1 MTAANFISAR
11 DLFLSHHWKRYP
23 PFEKQNQFGDRSYKC
38 GRVVGR
44 DREEFVIREANSS
57 ERFEIRLRPEEM
69 NWHRSGLREPSALES
84 APPVHEVLRVGDWIG
99 ISQVAGPAS
108 GSDFGR
114 IAAKNE
120 CILFSPC
127 LRPVA
132 IQEADLLLDKTKSW
146 GDFLNSV
153 RQFFLQRDFSEATT
167 PSLAVSPGTE
177 PFLEPLAVDIEFSGE
192 TFRRYLVTSPEFH
205 LKKIL
210 GAGQPRVFEIAKC
223 FRNKEGGDHHRIEF
237 FMLEWYRSFA
247 ALDEIAADVEAL
259 IQKFSPN
266 QSLERKTMSELFRE
280 YVDFD
285 LKADTGRED
294 LVRVAARLGVRAL
307 REDTFDDLFHKIF
320 LEKIELKLRERNSD
334 GPVLITGYP
343 PSQAALSRIGETGF
357 AERFEVYWR
366 GLELCNAFHELN
378 DPAENKKRFDRDNF
392 LKNQSGRP
400 TVPLDEE
407 LMRTF
412 DHGVPP
418 AAGIALGL
426 ERLYMASF
434 EVESIEL
441 VRPFSAFV

>member
-23 PFEKQNQFGDRSYKC
+23 PFEKRNQFGGRNYKC

-44 DREEFVIREANSS
+44 DREEFVIRDAHSS

-69 NWHRSGLREPSALES
+69 NWHLSGLREPSAIES
-84 APPVHEVLRVGDWIG
+84 APSVHEVLRVGDWIG
-99 ISQVAGPAS
+99 ISQVPGPLS
-108 GSDFGR
+108 T
-114 IAAKNE
+114 KND
-120 CILFSPC
+120 CILYSPC

-132 IQEADLLLDKTKSW
+132 IQEADLLLEKSKSW
-146 GDFLNSV
+146 GEFLNTV
-153 RQFFLQRDFSEATT
+153 RQFFLERNFIEMTT
-167 PSLAVSPGTE
+167 PTLAVSPGTE
-177 PFLEPLAVDIEFSGE
+177 PFLDPLAVDIEFSGE

-210 GAGQPRVFEIAKC
+210 GAGQPKVFEIARC

-247 ALDEIAADVEAL
+247 ALEEIADDVEAL
-259 IQKFSPN
+259 VQRFVPGL
-266 QSLERKTMSELFRE
+266 QLERKTMSELFHE

-285 LKADTGRED
+285 LQANTSRED
-294 LVRVAARLGVRAL
+294 LHQLAKRLEVRIL
-307 REDTFDDLFHKIF
+307 REDSFDDLFHKIF
-320 LEKIELKLRERNSD
+320 LEKIELKLGERNNG

-343 PSQAALSRIGETGF
+343 PSQAALSRIGESGF

-392 LKNQSGRP
+392 LKSQSGRSP
-400 TVPLDEE
+400 VPVDEE
-407 LMRTF
+407 LMRAF

-426 ERLYMASF
+426 ERLFMAAF
-434 EVESIEL
+434 EVESIEFA
-441 VRPFSAFV
+441 RPFSAFV

>member
-1 MTAANFISAR
+1 MTSANFISAR
-11 DLFLSHHWKRYP
+11 DLFLGHYWKRYP
-23 PFEKQNQFGDRSYKC
+23 PFEKQTQFGDQQFKC

-44 DREEFVIREANSS
+44 DREEFVIREAKSS

-69 NWHRSGLREPSALES
+69 KWHLAGLREPSSIES

-99 ISQVAGPAS
+99 VSQRPEPMTT
-108 GSDFGR
+108 
-114 IAAKNE
+114 KND
-120 CILFSPC
+120 CILYSPC

-132 IQEADLLLDKTKSW
+132 IQEADLLLDKTKAW

-153 RQFFLQRDFSEATT
+153 RQFFLLRDFTEATT

-177 PFLEPLAVDIEFSGE
+177 PFLDPLAVDIEFSGE
-192 TFRRYLVTSPEFH
+192 LFRRYLITSPEFH

-210 GAGQPRVFEIAKC
+210 GAGRPRIFEIAKC

-247 ALDEIAADVEAL
+247 ALDEIADDVEKL
-259 IQKFSPN
+259 IQNFSPLH
-266 QSLERKTMSELFRE
+266 SLERKTMSDLFRE

-285 LKADTGRED
+285 LLPETSRED
-294 LVRVAARLGVRAL
+294 LNRLATHLDVRAL

-320 LEKIELKLRERNSD
+320 LEKIEIKLPERNGG
-334 GPVLITGYP
+334 GPVLISGYP
-343 PSQAALSRIGETGF
+343 PSQAALSRIGDCGF

-392 LKNQSGRP
+392 LKNKSGRP
-400 TVPLDEE
+400 PVPFDEE
-407 LMRTF
+407 LMRAF

-418 AAGIALGL
+418 AAGIAMGL
-426 ERLYMASF
+426 ERLFMAVF
-434 EVESIEL
+434 DVESIEFA
-441 VRPFSAFV
+441 RPFSAFV

>member
-23 PFEKQNQFGDRSYKC
+23 PFEKVNQFGGRNYKC

-44 DREEFVIREANSS
+44 DREEFVIRDAHSS

-69 NWHRSGLREPSALES
+69 NWHISGLREPSALES
-84 APPVHEVLRVGDWIG
+84 APSVHEVLRVGDWIG
-99 ISQVAGPAS
+99 ISQV
-108 GSDFGR
+108 SDPS
-114 IAAKNE
+114 ATKND
-120 CILFSPC
+120 CILYSPC

-132 IQEADLLLDKTKSW
+132 IQEADLLLEKSKTW
-146 GDFLNSV
+146 GEFLNSV
-153 RQFFLQRDFSEATT
+153 RQFFLERSFAEATT
-167 PSLAVSPGTE
+167 PTLAVSPGTE
-177 PFLEPLAVDIEFSGE
+177 PFLDPIAVDIEFSGE
-192 TFRRYLVTSPEFH
+192 TFHRYLVTSPEFH

-210 GAGQPRVFEIAKC
+210 GAGQPRVFEIARC

-237 FMLEWYRSFA
+237 FMLEWYRSFV
-247 ALDEIAADVEAL
+247 ALEDIANDVEAL
-259 IQKFSPN
+259 VQQFAPGLL
-266 QSLERKTMSELFRE
+266 LERKTMSELFRE
-280 YVDFD
+280 YVDFN
-285 LKADTGRED
+285 LQANTSREE
-294 LVRVAARLGVRAL
+294 LHQLATRLEIRVL

-320 LEKIELKLRERNSD
+320 LEKIELKLVDRNQG

-343 PSQAALSRIGETGF
+343 PSQAALARIGESGF

-392 LKNQSGRP
+392 LKSQSGRSP
-400 TVPLDEE
+400 VPVDEE
-407 LMRTF
+407 LMRAF

-426 ERLYMASF
+426 ERLFMAAF
-434 EVESIEL
+434 EVESIEFA
-441 VRPFSAFV
+441 RPFSSFV

>member
-23 PFEKQNQFGDRSYKC
+23 PFEKLNQFGDRPYKC

-44 DREEFVIREANSS
+44 DREEFVIREAKSS
-57 ERFEIRLRPEEM
+57 ERFEIRLRPQEM
-69 NWHRSGLREPSALES
+69 NWHLSGLREPASIES

-99 ISQVAGPAS
+99 ISQAIGPLAL
-108 GSDFGR
+108 
-114 IAAKNE
+114 KNE
-120 CILFSPC
+120 CILYSPC

-132 IQEADLLLDKTKSW
+132 IQESDLLLEKSKSW

-153 RQFFLQRDFSEATT
+153 RQFFLERGFGEATT

-177 PFLEPLAVDIEFSGE
+177 PFLDPLAVDIEFSGE

-210 GAGQPRVFEIAKC
+210 GAGQPQVFEIAKC

-247 ALDEIAADVEAL
+247 TLEEIADDVEAL
-259 IQKFSPN
+259 IQRFSPGKT
-266 QSLERKTMSELFRE
+266 LERTTVTELFNE
-280 YVDFD
+280 YVDFI
-285 LKADTGRED
+285 LKPDTSRDEIFQ
-294 LVRVAARLGVRAL
+294 LTKRLEIRVLT
-307 REDTFDDLFHKIF
+307 EDTFDDLFHKIF
-320 LEKIELKLRERNSD
+320 LEKIELKLVERNGG

-343 PSQAALSRIGETGF
+343 PSQAALSRIGDSGF

-392 LKNQSGRP
+392 LKQQSGRLA
-400 TVPLDEE
+400 VPVDEE
-407 LMRTF
+407 LMRAF

-418 AAGIALGL
+418 AAGIAMGL
-426 ERLYMASF
+426 ERLFMAAF
-434 EVESIEL
+434 EVESIEFA
-441 VRPFSAFV
+441 RPFSAFV

>member
-11 DLFLSHHWKRYP
+11 DLFLSHHWRRYP
-23 PFEKQNQFGDRSYKC
+23 PFEKQNQFGNRSYKC

-44 DREEFVIREANSS
+44 DREEFVIREAKSS
-57 ERFEIRLRPEEM
+57 ARFEIRLRPEEM
-69 NWHRSGLREPSALES
+69 NWHLSGLREPSALES

-99 ISQVAGPAS
+99 ISHVPGLSGP
-108 GSDFGR
+108 FG
-114 IAAKNE
+114 AKND

-132 IQEADLLLDKTKSW
+132 IQEADLLLDKTKAW
-146 GDFLNSV
+146 GEFLNSV
-153 RQFFLQRDFSEATT
+153 RQFFLQRDFAEATT

-177 PFLEPLAVDIEFSGE
+177 PFLDPLAFDIEFSGE
-192 TFRRYLVTSPEFH
+192 TFRRYLITSPEFH

-210 GAGQPRVFEIAKC
+210 GAGQPLVFEIAKC

-247 ALDEIAADVEAL
+247 SLDEIAADVEAL
-259 IQKFSPN
+259 IQRFSPM
-266 QSLERKTMSELFRE
+266 QSLERNTMSELFRE
-280 YVDFD
+280 YVEFE
-285 LKADTGRED
+285 LKPETSRVD
-294 LVRVAARLGVRAL
+294 LVRLAERHGVRVL
-307 REDTFDDLFHKIF
+307 RGDTFDDLFHKIF
-320 LEKIELKLRERNSD
+320 LEKIELKLRERNSG

-343 PSQAALSRIGETGF
+343 PSQAALSRIGELGF

-378 DPAENKKRFDRDNF
+378 DPAENKKRFDHDNF
-392 LKNQSGRP
+392 LKSQSGRP

-407 LMRTF
+407 LMRAF

-426 ERLYMASF
+426 ERLFMASF
-434 EVESIEL
+434 EVESIEFT
-441 VRPFSAFV
+441 RPFSAFV